1 MKNPFQTR
9 RIVAVMSLSVALG
22 AGLAHAEPTTKP
34 AAPVAAP
41 VAGAVAAP
49 VDNTAA
55 DKIIDRYIEVTG
67 GKAAYDAIKSRRMT
81 GLISIPAQNINGTL
95 TISQKDATTA
105 LSTFEIPGLGKV
117 IQGRRGDVVFEV
129 NQLSNSARILEG
141 KEAESTL
148 RSLSL
153 NETQVMRAHFTNRT
167 VTGQELVEGKNA
179 DKVVLTAAD
188 GQSMTTWYEVDSGLA
203 VKMET
208 VMTTDM
214 GEIKVASTMSDYKD
228 FAGIKLPAITKQTFA
243 GQEIIIKFN
252 TIETNVE
259 ITDAEVALPEQVK
272 TLVK

>member
-34 AAPVAAP
+34 AAP